1 MHKSGG
7 AFKDWTAFG
16 TVMLTLVGAL
26 NVSEGTLV
34 GFARTGIGF
43 NRDDVVFTNAKTWA
57 AATIM
62 LGVLLALTGIP
73 VFSGRASARFVAV
86 GVVALHA
93 VAQLAML
100 QAYPQWSLMMIAL
113 DVVILFVL
121 TVPKYPVVRPAA
133 MYSSG
138 SVAAASATRQRMMLR
153 RNARSDV
160 YQPRHKAGQ
169 VTANLGPGYISAMP
183 GSPVIPVS
191 PAPAFP
197 GSPVAMP
204 GSPVSLGSPVAWV
217 RAVGQA
223 PIPEPIPGA
232 EPTVV
237 AIAFPEVIVPVSG
250 GPGHEAHL
258 EPIPEDT
265 DLADIIDVAELTA
278 PGELSAAGARPYVI

>member
-1 MHKSGG
+1 MHKSAG

-16 TVMLTLVGAL
+16 TVMLILVGTL

-43 NRDDVVFTNAKTWA
+43 NRDDVVFTDARTWA
-57 AATIM
+57 VATIM
-62 LGVLLALTGIP
+62 LGALLALTGVA
-73 VFSGRASARFVAV
+73 VFGGRASARFVAV
-86 GVVALHA
+86 CLVALHA

-100 QAYPQWSLMMIAL
+100 QAYPQWSLLMITL

-121 TVPKYPVVRPAA
+121 TVPRYPAA
-133 MYSSG
+133 AANTATYSSG
-138 SVAAASATRQRMMLR
+138 SVAAASAARQRAVLR

-169 VTANLGPGYISAMP
+169 VTANTGPLAYPPAMP

-191 PAPAFP
+191 PAPAMP
-197 GSPVAMP
+197 VSPAPAMP
-204 GSPVSLGSPVAWV
+204 GSPVTWG

-223 PIPEPIPGA
+223 PIPDF

-237 AIAFPEVIVPVSG
+237 AIAVPEVVTPVSG
-250 GPGHEAHL
+250 APL
-258 EPIPEDT
+258 EPIPDDT
-265 DLADIIDVAELTA
+265 DLADIVDVAELTA
-278 PGELSAAGARPYVI
+278 PGELTAAGARPYVI